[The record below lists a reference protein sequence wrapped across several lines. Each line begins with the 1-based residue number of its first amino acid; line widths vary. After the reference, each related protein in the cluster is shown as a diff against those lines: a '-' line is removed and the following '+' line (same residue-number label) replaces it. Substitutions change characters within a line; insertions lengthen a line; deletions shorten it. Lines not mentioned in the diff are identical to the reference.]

1 MIIIGAGLSGLIAA
15 VLNPQAEVYEASS
28 KENQSHRALLRFR
41 TAAVGDAVG
50 IPFRKIKVHK
60 GIWDGDKFVQP
71 NIQLANLYSKKVT
84 NGLHD
89 RSIWKTESVERYI
102 APEDFILQLI
112 DQVHDRVYWNASV
125 SKLDNSKQTIIST
138 IPMNKMLQLVPFK
151 SIEKEHFSFQPITV
165 RRFRVF
171 NSDVFQ
177 TVYYPNPE
185 VCTYRASITGNL
197 LIVESVN
204 DSDYE
209 NFSLREVLKP
219 FGLYEDDVVELDKVN
234 QSYGKIAPIDE
245 DFRRAY
251 VEYLSSQFQIY
262 SLGRF
267 ATWRNILLDDVL
279 QDLNVI
285 KRLIVSDSYTRKL
298 EKLK

>member
-71 NIQLANLYSKKVT
+71 NIQLANFYSKKVA
-84 NGLHD
+84 NGLYD

-125 SKLDNSKQTIIST
+125 SKLDNSKQAIIST
-138 IPMNKMLQLVPFK
+138 IPMNKMLQLIPFK
-151 SIEKEHFSFQPITV
+151 PLEEEEFSFHPITV

-171 NSDVFQ
+171 NSDIFQ

-185 VCTYRASITGNL
+185 TCTYRASITGNL

-209 NFSLREVLKP
+209 NFSLRDVLKP
-219 FGLYEDDVVELDKVN
+219 FGLDLDDVGEIDQVK

-245 DFRRAY
+245 DPRRAY